1 MSWPP
6 NSDPRA
12 FGWVE
17 AGISGIPRTREWDAV
32 VTADCGTGGDT
43 CVFAVVPGRE
53 PIHLGADSGPLAC
66 LVAALDD
73 AAEPPYRAVGIRH
86 EGSTWAVGAVR
97 IEVVELPA
105 DIEGEELM
113 LTVTQEGE
121 RALEIDGRPT
131 AESIPALEEIVGGRY
146 DAYFARATRLERGL
160 WEIGIDPL

>member
-1 MSWPP
+1 M
-6 NSDPRA
+6 DCLARA
-12 FGWVE
+12 
-17 AGISGIPRTREWDAV
+17 S
-32 VTADCGTGGDT
+32 AD
-43 CVFAVVPGRE
+43 
-53 PIHLGADSGPLAC
+53 
-66 LVAALDD
+66 ALD
-73 AAEPPYRAVGIRH
+73 PPYRAVGIRH

-131 AESIPALEEIVGGRY
+131 VESIPALEEAVGGRF
-146 DAYFARATRLERGL
+146 DAYFARATRLDRGL